1 MAQVNQRLWKLPGQR
16 TKRKAW
22 GFTAQINGKQ
32 LRRYK
37 AEWTQDDAEA
47 ELAKALLQIEP
58 EKPKGSGITLAQAAE
73 RYLAS
78 KGRKRTIEADRSQLG
93 MLKDEFG
100 GETPLAEIT
109 ASRISEY
116 KAKRLAVVRKIGKGE
131 AAIERRLTAAAI
143 NRPLALFRHLLRLAH
158 EEWGDLCIVP
168 KIRTEKEPQGRL
180 RWLTQEEAI
189 NLLATCKKSR
199 NTGLADL
206 VEFCLFTGVRR
217 GEALGLTWDRVD
229 RARGVIRLELTK
241 SGQRREVP
249 LSSNAD
255 AVLARRWAPEA
266 KGYVFGSRNWNSFR
280 SAWEAAVAVAGVENF
295 RFHDLRHTFASW
307 LVQRGRTL
315 KEVQEALG
323 HQTITMTMRY
333 SHLAPAHKAAAVEKL
348 AAAMERS
355 RDTTERRKAA
365 SDAAL
370 EQGRK
375 RAPAADLERN
385 WNVFSGRQTPAKKKY
400 LENQRLGEWRRG
412 ESNPRPKVHPRA
424 HLRV

>member
-32 LRRYK
+32 VRRYK

-47 ELAKALLQIEP
+47 ELAKALLKMEP
-58 EKPKGSGITLAQAAE
+58 EKPKGPGITLAQAAE

-78 KGRKRTIEADRSQLG
+78 KTRKRTIEADRRQLEL
-93 MLKDEFG
+93 LKAEFG
-100 GETPLAEIT
+100 EETPLADIT
-109 ASRISEY
+109 ASRISAY
-116 KAKRLAVVRKIGKGE
+116 KAKRLAAVRKIGEGE
-131 AAIERRLTAAAI
+131 AAVERRLSAAAV
-143 NRPLALFRHLLRLAH
+143 NRPLALLRHLLRLAH
-158 EEWGDLCIVP
+158 EEWGELDVVP

-189 NLLATCKKSR
+189 NVLAACKKSR
-199 NTGLADL
+199 NVALADL
-206 VEFCLFTGVRR
+206 VEFSLFAGVRR

-241 SGQRREVP
+241 SGRRREVP

-255 AVLARRWAPEA
+255 AVLARRWTPGA
-266 KGYVFGSRNWNSFR
+266 KGDVFGSRNWNSFR
-280 SAWEAAVAVAGVENF
+280 SAWEKALAAAGVEGF

-323 HQTITMTMRY
+323 HQTIAMTMRY
-333 SHLAPAHKAAAVEKL
+333 SHLAPDHLRAAV
-348 AAAMERS
+348 
-355 RDTTERRKAA
+355 
-365 SDAAL
+365 AAL
-370 EQGRK
+370 DDVLPALQLSESTTISAQASAQELVPAGEVSRK
-375 RAPAADLERN
+375 
-385 WNVFSGRQTPAKKKY
+385 FS
-400 LENQRLGEWRRG
+400 
-412 ESNPRPKVHPRA
+412 
-424 HLRV
+424 